1 VNKGN
6 TMTKITKEFIAAALE
21 LADIGQS
28 KLTEREREIF
38 GLSSVRLKAF
48 LNNICSKPDTK
59 YLELGVYKGSTII
72 SAVFGN
78 PTCKAMGVENFKY
91 DEREPKKLAPE
102 GTIWT
107 NMKSQ
112 LEDNISRYVSSEK
125 IKADA
130 ITIIE
135 SDFRD
140 LELEKSQKF
149 DVCLFDVSPSTAE
162 MYDDFFTKIYPH
174 MALESVVIFMNYSN
188 ETTARMIQSAVEKYS
203 DKFTITASESRIS
216 SGLSD
221 ATKYYSGIL
230 VLGTKKKITK

>member
-1 VNKGN
+1 
-6 TMTKITKEFIAAALE
+6 MTKITKEFIAAALE

-188 ETTARMIQSAVEKYS
+188 ETTARMIQAAVEKYS